1 MRPGVK
7 ERITMR
13 RVLGYLLIAAS
24 VVAGVYVVFTA
35 FAQWMGGEPRFHLLL
50 DGALLVVIFSAFCAG
65 FYLVVAIDR

>member
-1 MRPGVK
+1 MK

-35 FAQWMGGEPRFHLLL
+35 FAQWMGGEPHIHLLL
-50 DGALLVVIFSAFCAG
+50 DGVLLVVIFSAFCAG
-65 FYLVVAIDR
+65 FYLVVAIER

>member
-35 FAQWMGGEPRFHLLL
+35 FAQWMGGEPHIHLLL
-50 DGALLVVIFSAFCAG
+50 DGVLLVVIFSAFCAG